1 VNQATIAAAKDAGKE
16 FAMLARSR
24 HLAAAVVLIVSC
36 AFAEETKIQRSALP
50 QAVNKTV
57 EELSKGATIK
67 GFSMETENGK
77 VEYEVEMT
85 VNGHGKDV
93 SIAKDGTV
101 LEVEEEVAMNALPAD
116 VKSALIARA
125 GTATIVMVESVS
137 KAGKIVS
144 YEADTLQGKKKAEIA
159 VGPHGEKVGR
169 GN

>member
-1 VNQATIAAAKDAGKE
+1 MFV
-16 FAMLARSR
+16 RSR
-24 HLAAAVVLIVSC
+24 LGAASVLLIVSC
-36 AFAEETKIQRSALP
+36 AFAAEKKIQRSALP
-50 QAVNKTV
+50 QAVDKAV
-57 EELSKGATIK
+57 EEVTKGATIR

-85 VNGHGKDV
+85 VNGHSKDV

-101 LEVEEEVAMNALPAD
+101 LEVEEEVAMDALPAA
-116 VKSALIARA
+116 VRSALVTRA